1 MTQCDLDKASSGAA
15 AGRADVIAAIEGLVK
30 EVAHL
35 AIRIKHLV
43 AMANAANSE
52 LAEQAVSPGATRP
65 VAETVEQTVLK
76 ATSAATACDPQ
87 ALEMAE
93 AVMFPL
99 SPEQDCMDKASSGEA
114 NLIDELTSK
123 LEVHIPR
130 TEERKLPGGKR
141 RCCAC
146 GRTARTARRVY
157 NTFSLP
163 RPPHQTS

>member
-1 MTQCDLDKASSGAA
+1 MTQCDLDKTSSGAA
-15 AGRADVIAAIEGLVK
+15 AGRADVIAPIEGLVK

-43 AMANAANSE
+43 AMANAAKAE
-52 LAEQAVSPGATRP
+52 LAEQAVGPGATRP
-65 VAETVEQTVLK
+65 VTETVEQTVLK

-123 LEVHIPR
+123 QESIFPEPKNASCR
-130 TEERKLPGGKR
+130 EESAVAARVAELHERLGGFI
-141 RCCAC
+141 
-146 GRTARTARRVY
+146 TP
-157 NTFSLP
+157 SLP